1 MFTRMPTRQIWNS
14 LTCFCIFAPNLIT
27 SLTII
32 NPKSKERTGK
42 VEDKSKILRTA
53 PVDMAIVRTNF
64 LTWKMK
70 VRSAANGIGSWE
82 DVFPNEPEKS
92 QIGRWIQNVGDKLY
106 SQEPVYQ
113 EFKQMHAHLHHFV
126 GQIYELARLGE
137 KEHLKQMLDEFDKQC
152 EDFLKMIDS
161 YKLVMDSYREQ
172 GFSPQIP
179 SSLLSSIRRVK

>member
-14 LTCFCIFAPNLIT
+14 LTCFCTFAPNLIT

-113 EFKQMHAHLHHFV
+113 EFKQMHAHLHHFA

-179 SSLLSSIRRVK
+179 SSLLSSIRLVK

>member
-1 MFTRMPTRQIWNS
+1 MPTNKFGTLLPVFVFLRPA
-14 LTCFCIFAPNLIT
+14 FIT
-27 SLTII
+27 LLTII

-70 VRSAANGIGSWE
+70 VRSAANGIASWE

-126 GQIYELARLGE
+126 GQIYELAKLGE
-137 KEHLKQMLDEFDKQC
+137 KEHLRQMLDDFDKQC
-152 EDFLKMIDS
+152 DDFLKMIDA
-161 YKLVMDSYREQ
+161 YKMVMDSYRDQ
-172 GFSPQIP
+172 GFSPQMP